1 MIDFLWGL
9 AGCLVAAGVVG
20 ILVNLLLETLTEP
33 ATLAPSTSDKV
44 LGFVIG
50 VVTMVALSSA
60 MRALVADP
68 SPFIDQLSLGAGISV
83 VFGAPQFLALG
94 RGHRRDRPSPP
105 LRVSRRPRPRVP
117 AATFAQAVHGH
128 FAAPES
134 RARYVIAAYRRGLIP
149 GEYVPDLAADLAPL
163 LPDGAAAWAELAAHD
178 GGTGLGVTVDRAAQ
192 EIGYAPSSEEEWTDA
207 VERLVYAAMC
217 STDPT
222 VRRATVELL
231 APTGAS
237 PAPEWH
243 ESYVRSR
250 VDVLRASIET
260 VFAVRYDRL
269 LTPGV
274 EIRFRDPT
282 VRAHDLIAGY
292 RRGIIFSA
300 DVPQAAAEVVA
311 DLPGAGLA
319 WTELAM
325 ASGTEPRSELLPIL
339 DRAAQEIGYD
349 RNDEEAEADLLES
362 AAYRAIVTGAVMA
375 ESERLHR
382 LDRIEHDMDYA
393 FERRFDHAP
402 ELEALRDVRYIC
414 GDNYFE
420 QIASVRTD
428 LAAYLAA
435 RYP

>member
-33 ATLAPSTSDKV
+33 ATLAPSTTDKV

-68 SPFIDQLSLGAGISV
+68 SPFVDQLSLGAGISV

-105 LRVSRRPRPRVP
+105 PRVSRRPRPRVP

-178 GGTGLGVTVDRAAQ
+178 GGTGLGVTVDWAAQ

-217 STDPT
+217 STDPM

-282 VRAHDLIAGY
+282 VRAHDLIAGTVAGSSS
-292 RRGIIFSA
+292 RRTCHRRPPRWWRTCR
-300 DVPQAAAEVVA
+300 VP
-311 DLPGAGLA
+311 GLRGRSSRWPPA
-319 WTELAM
+319 PNRARNCSRSSTARRRRSDTT
-325 ASGTEPRSELLPIL
+325 ATTRRPRRISSNPLLTARSSP
-339 DRAAQEIGYD
+339 
-349 RNDEEAEADLLES
+349 
-362 AAYRAIVTGAVMA
+362 
-375 ESERLHR
+375 
-382 LDRIEHDMDYA
+382 
-393 FERRFDHAP
+393 
-402 ELEALRDVRYIC
+402 VR
-414 GDNYFE
+414 
-420 QIASVRTD
+420 
-428 LAAYLAA
+428 
-435 RYP
+435 